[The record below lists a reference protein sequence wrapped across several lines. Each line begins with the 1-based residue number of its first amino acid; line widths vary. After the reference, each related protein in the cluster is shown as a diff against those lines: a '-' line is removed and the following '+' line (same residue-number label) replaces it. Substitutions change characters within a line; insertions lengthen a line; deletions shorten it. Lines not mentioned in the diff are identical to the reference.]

1 MNPFSQVDID
11 KDPFLAAKLKK
22 KSMPQ
27 GTKTL
32 LTALSASRDLKPV
45 YQTSN
50 LPGDPG
56 NEDAMRKELDKN
68 EIFTVD
74 SVPTWMLQ
82 KSKEACIPLNKYF
95 SVQFNR

>member
-22 KSMPQ
+22 KVLPQ
-27 GTKTL
+27 GTNKLFTGL
-32 LTALSASRDLKPV
+32 AATRELRPEQPSYHLS
-45 YQTSN
+45 
-50 LPGDPG
+50 GDTG
-56 NEDAMRKELDKN
+56 NEDAVRKELDKN

>member
-22 KSMPQ
+22 KILPS

-32 LTALSASRDLKPV
+32 ITGLAASRELQPAHPT
-45 YQTSN
+45 YYHQ
-50 LPGDPG
+50 GDTG
-56 NEDAMRKELDKN
+56 NEDAVRKELDKN